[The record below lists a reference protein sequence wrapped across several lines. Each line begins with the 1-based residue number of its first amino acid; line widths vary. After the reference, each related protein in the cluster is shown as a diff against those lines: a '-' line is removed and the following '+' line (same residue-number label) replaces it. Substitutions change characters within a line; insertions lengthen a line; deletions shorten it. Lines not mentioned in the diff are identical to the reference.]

1 MLECRLCCGQSWLK
15 GSMVPYASWFRASC
29 TIEAC
34 THPWSLHAP
43 FHVGLL
49 LNLKVGVWFLRLN
62 IRGCMGEPHTH
73 QAVSVQN
80 MLSIWA
86 YWTTTSRLRL
96 TRCSSKC
103 CGVSQ
108 GEDGSV
114 ALVKPAALCGK
125 DSDPKFNCKNAL
137 LVEQCHVDAE
147 LFTHAATVT
156 LSFVS
161 WLSF

>member
-1 MLECRLCCGQSWLK
+1 MLGCRLCCGHSRLK

-29 TIEAC
+29 TTEAC
-34 THPWSLHAP
+34 PLLRSHPSP

-62 IRGCMGEPHTH
+62 IRGCMGEPHTY

-80 MLSIWA
+80 MLSTWA
-86 YWTTTSRLRL
+86 DWTTTSRLRL

-103 CGVSQ
+103 CAVSQ

-125 DSDPKFNCKNAL
+125 AL
-137 LVEQCHVDAE
+137 VCNRYLETQSPSS
-147 LFTHAATVT
+147 TVRT
-156 LSFVS
+156 CSS
-161 WLSF
+161 GGAMSH